1 MKQALKRPRVRP
13 CKYKAYL
20 YGPSGFIK
28 DRITIEALTD
38 EDAIASAQQFT
49 RAGPVELWLHRQ
61 FIARFDPNAVHAR

>member
-1 MKQALKRPRVRP
+1 VSQTLKRPRVRP

-20 YGPSGFIK
+20 YGPSGYIQ

-38 EDAIASAQQFT
+38 ADAIASAKRID

-61 FIARFDPNAVHAR
+61 FIARFDTVGATAR